1 MLPQLA
7 RDLDWVNAGGLPPS
21 SLIAGAMDG
30 TVMGTAERYSKL
42 VARLAAERLRLH
54 VSKMMRV
61 GWLAAA
67 DETCP
72 RKRVTATLHLGL
84 REHPSWMMR
93 KPMGPFREIAG
104 ARRT

>member
-42 VARLAAERLRLH
+42 VARLA
-54 VSKMMRV
+54 SKMMRV

-84 REHPSWMMR
+84 REQPSWMMR